1 MKTLSFIV
9 VLLSVCFVS
18 CTQNKMSDLYSI
30 EVAYRYTKDINNID
44 TVKYKREFLDAYMDL
59 TETEKAAYTLF
70 RDSVKAAS
78 AAELAALRRDEQKA
92 ISILHD

>member
-18 CTQNKMSDLYSI
+18 CTQNKMFDLYSI
-30 EVAYRYTKDINNID
+30 EVAYRYAKDINNID
-44 TVKYKREFLDAYMDL
+44 TIKYKQEFLDTYMNL
-59 TETEKAAYTLF
+59 SETEKIAYTLY

-78 AAELAALRRDEQKA
+78 AAELAALRSSKEKA
-92 ISILHD
+92 ISILHE

>member
-18 CTQNKMSDLYSI
+18 CTQNKMSDLYCI
-30 EVAYRYTKDINNID
+30 EVAYRYAKDINNID
-44 TVKYKREFLDAYMDL
+44 TVKYKREFLDTYMDL
-59 TETEKAAYTLF
+59 TETEKAAYTLY
-70 RDSVKAAS
+70 RDSVEAAS